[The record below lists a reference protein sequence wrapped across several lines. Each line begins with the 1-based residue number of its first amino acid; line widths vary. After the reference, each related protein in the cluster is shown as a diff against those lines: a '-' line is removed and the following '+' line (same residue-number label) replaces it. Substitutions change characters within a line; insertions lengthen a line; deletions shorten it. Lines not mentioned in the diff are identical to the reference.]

1 MTQISIDY
9 IITFPKRLNEM
20 DRISTETGCFLNPRG
35 TPRPPVHTSIRD
47 RV

>member
-1 MTQISIDY
+1 MTQVSIDY
-9 IITFPKRLNEM
+9 IITFSKRLNKM

-35 TPRPPVHTSIRD
+35 TPAPPVYTGIRD